1 MTSLLESLTLESLER
16 DPDPILA
23 RLRDEAPVAFST
35 SMNLWLVTR
44 WDDVEY
50 LDLHP
55 EIFSATT
62 EPSFLRRALGVN
74 MLTLDAPEAARLKN
88 AMMPP
93 FQRSGY
99 SGKFAE
105 EMLPALCDAL
115 IDGFYEDGHA
125 DVVSSYA
132 AAVSAASLK
141 TVLGLSDSTWQQ
153 VWEWCEG
160 LCADISNFENDPE
173 KKALGEKAKRELEVA
188 LDAKIDELREATN
201 DTAIAHM
208 LAVDAEGKPLAREEI
223 INNVRLMISG
233 GINEPRDGIGLAA
246 WMLLKDPELAEQVV
260 SEPKLW
266 RRLVDEVMRLHSPV
280 GTITR
285 QTTEDVELGDTK
297 IPKGALVAGVLRSA
311 NLDERRW
318 TDPTK
323 LDLRRAEGGHAAFAL
338 GQHRC
343 LGEWL
348 GRQEVAI
355 GTEKLFSR
363 LPNLR
368 LDTDGGDVELHG
380 FEFRGPRALNVRWD
394 V

>member
-1 MTSLLESLTLESLER
+1 MNLADSLTLESLER

-23 RLRDEAPVAFST
+23 RLREEAPVAFSA
-35 SMNLWLVTR
+35 SMNMWLVTR
-44 WDDVEY
+44 WDDVEFV
-50 LDLHP
+50 DLHP

-74 MLTLDAPEAARLKN
+74 MMTLDAPEAARLKN

-99 SGKFAE
+99 SGQFAE
-105 EMLPALCDAL
+105 EMLPALCDVL
-115 IDGFYEDGHA
+115 IDSFCEEGHA
-125 DVVSSYA
+125 DIVSPYA

-141 TVLGLSDSTWQQ
+141 TVLGLTDSTWQQ
-153 VWEWCEG
+153 VWNWCAG
-160 LCADISNFENDPE
+160 LCADISNFEDEPD
-173 KKALGEKAKRELEVA
+173 KKARGEKAKRELEVA
-188 LDAKIDELREATN
+188 LDAKIEELREAMN
-201 DTAIAHM
+201 DNTALAHM
-208 LAVDAEGKPLAREEI
+208 LSVDAGGQPLTREEI

-246 WMLLKDPELAEQVV
+246 YMLLKDPALREEVT
-260 SEPKLW
+260 SETKLW

-285 QTTEDVELGDTK
+285 QTTEDVELSGTK
-297 IPKGALVAGVLRSA
+297 IPKGDLVAGVLRSA

-318 TDPTK
+318 TNPTK
-323 LDLRRAEGGHAAFAL
+323 LDLRRGEGGHAAFAL

-348 GRQEVAI
+348 GRQEVAV
-355 GTEKLFSR
+355 GTERLFSR
-363 LPNLR
+363 LQNLR
-368 LDTDGGDVELHG
+368 LSDDGGDVELHG
-380 FEFRGPRALNVRWD
+380 FEFRGPKALNVRWD
-394 V
+394 I